1 MTEKKSLLLKK
12 LSCYLDDMMLFLP
25 REREQAAAMVDEQV
39 KKGKRS
45 FTITELSIF
54 EKVADSLKVE
64 GDLELED
71 I

>member
-25 REREQAAAMVDEQV
+25 REREQASALVDEQ
-39 KKGKRS
+39 
-45 FTITELSIF
+45 F
-54 EKVADSLKVE
+54 EKVANSLKVE

>member
-25 REREQAAAMVDEQV
+25 REREQASALVDEQV

-45 FTITELSIF
+45 FTITELSVF
-54 EKVADSLKVE
+54 EKVANSLKVE

>member
-54 EKVADSLKVE
+54 ENVADSLKVE

>member
-25 REREQAAAMVDEQV
+25 REREQAAGMVDEQV

>member
-39 KKGKRS
+39 NKGKRS
-45 FTITELSIF
+45 FTITELSVF